1 MSRTERRKDRRATSA
16 SASAGHG
23 LNLQRGGHI
32 AIWYTLPN
40 WNLELYQQA
49 NARIYRQGQ
58 KQNVIIYQIVA
69 RGTVDED
76 MLDALE
82 HKNITQK
89 ALIEALRR

>member
-1 MSRTERRKDRRATSA
+1 MT
-16 SASAGHG
+16 
-23 LNLQRGGHI
+23 
-32 AIWYTLPN
+32 
-40 WNLELYQQA
+40 
-49 NARIYRQGQ
+49 
-58 KQNVIIYQIVA
+58 IYQIVA